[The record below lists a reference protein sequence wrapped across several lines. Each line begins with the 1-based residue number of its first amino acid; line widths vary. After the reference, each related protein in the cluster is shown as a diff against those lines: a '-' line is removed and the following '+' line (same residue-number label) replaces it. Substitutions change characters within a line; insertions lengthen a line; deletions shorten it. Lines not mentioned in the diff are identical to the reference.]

1 MESYNTIVNPETG
14 RKVSI
19 HSKKGKEILERYS
32 QQGGVYSSYS
42 CKGFKKE
49 ECNSQPNNRCK
60 WSEAGQYCRKA
71 QSASKA
77 RGKKHWGMLKSN
89 QSSKGVASAFSKMGK
104 EAEERR
110 AEEERQRVMQEMI
123 EGKKAE
129 IDMLSNQLKAE
140 EANADA
146 ILAKLVESENK
157 ITALNSK
164 IQEVQSE
171 IDNLVN

>member
-1 MESYNTIVNPETG
+1 
-14 RKVSI
+14 
-19 HSKKGKEILERYS
+19 
-32 QQGGVYSSYS
+32 
-42 CKGFKKE
+42 
-49 ECNSQPNNRCK
+49 
-60 WSEAGQYCRKA
+60 
-71 QSASKA
+71 
-77 RGKKHWGMLKSN
+77 
-89 QSSKGVASAFSKMGK
+89 MGK

-157 ITALNSK
+157 INALNSK
-164 IQEVQSE
+164 IQEVQS
-171 IDNLVN
+171 VNR